1 MPGLSP
7 IRRRQL
13 ECTGF
18 LVFDPMNA
26 INASLLMFVCAFGG
40 ALLGVYVRRLLPET
54 HLSSESK
61 DVVKLGMGL
70 VATTSALVLGLLI
83 ASAKS
88 FYDTQVAEVTQL
100 ASNVVLLDR
109 LLAHYG
115 PESSEVRSALRTAAL
130 KQVALLWSHENSAAT
145 YVDLG
150 TQGGD
155 VILDHLEQLSPKDDK
170 QRSLQAQAV
179 SVAIQLAQTRLLL
192 LEQRRLPV
200 PRALLATLIFWLF
213 TLFVSFGLFAPFN
226 ITAMSSLFIS
236 AAAVSVAIFLILA
249 FYHPYS
255 GLIQIPEAPVRA
267 ALTLL
272 GK

>member
-1 MPGLSP
+1 MSS
-7 IRRRQL
+7 I
-13 ECTGF
+13 T
-18 LVFDPMNA
+18 
-26 INASLLMFVCAFGG
+26 ASLIVFLCAFGG
-40 ALLGVYVRRLLPET
+40 ALLGVYVRRLLPEE

-70 VATTSALVLGLLI
+70 VATTLALVLGLLI

-115 PESSEVRSALRTAAL
+115 SESSEARNVLRTAAL
-130 KQVALLWSHENSAAT
+130 KQVALLWSNDNASASK
-145 YVDLG
+145 VELG

-155 VILDHLEQLSPKDDK
+155 VVLDQLEQLSPKDDK
-170 QRSLQAQAV
+170 QRSLQAQAL
-179 SVAIQLAQTRLLL
+179 SLAIQLAQTRLLL
-192 LEQRRLPV
+192 LEQRRVPV
-200 PRALLATLIFWLF
+200 PTALLVTLIFWLV

-236 AAAVSVAIFLILA
+236 AAAVSVAIFLILE
-249 FYHPYS
+249 FYHPYL

-267 ALTLL
+267 ALAVL

>member
-1 MPGLSP
+1 
-7 IRRRQL
+7 
-13 ECTGF
+13 
-18 LVFDPMNA
+18 MNA
-26 INASLLMFVCAFGG
+26 IHASLLVLVCSFGG
-40 ALLGVYVRRLLPET
+40 ALLGVCVRRLLPEE

-70 VATTSALVLGLLI
+70 VATTAALVLGLLI

-115 PESSEVRSALRTAAL
+115 PESSDARSVLRTAAL
-130 KQVALLWSHENSAAT
+130 KQVALMWSHDNSAAS
-145 YVDLG
+145 YVALG

-155 VILDHLEQLSPKDDK
+155 VVIDQLEQLSPKDDK
-170 QRSLQAQAV
+170 QRSLQAQAIGL
-179 SVAIQLAQTRLLL
+179 AIQLAQTRLLL
-192 LEQRRLPV
+192 LEQRRVPV
-200 PRALLATLIFWLF
+200 PMALLITLMFWLIV
-213 TLFVSFGLFAPFN
+213 LFVSFGLFAPFN
-226 ITAMSSLFIS
+226 VTTMSSLFIS
-236 AAAVSVAIFLILA
+236 AAAVSVAIFLILE

-255 GLIQIPEAPVRA
+255 GLIQIPEAPVRG
-267 ALTLL
+267 ALAVL

>member
-1 MPGLSP
+1 MS
-7 IRRRQL
+7 
-13 ECTGF
+13 
-18 LVFDPMNA
+18 A
-26 INASLLMFVCAFGG
+26 ISASLLVFVCTFGG
-40 ALLGVYVRRLLPET
+40 VLLGVYVRRLLPEE

-70 VATTSALVLGLLI
+70 VATTVALVLGLLI
-83 ASAKS
+83 ASAKG

-115 PESSEVRSALRTAAL
+115 PESSEVRSVLRTATL
-130 KQVALLWSHENSAAT
+130 KQVALLWSHDNSAAT
-145 YVDLG
+145 SVELG
-150 TQGGD
+150 TQAGD
-155 VILDHLEQLSPKDDK
+155 PVLDHIEQLSPKDDR
-170 QRSLQAQAV
+170 QRSLQAQAI
-179 SVAIQLAQTRLLL
+179 SLAIQLAQMRLLL
-192 LEQRRLPV
+192 LEQRRVPV
-200 PRALLATLIFWLF
+200 PRTLLVVLIFWLF

-236 AAAVSVAIFLILA
+236 AAAVSMAILLILE
-249 FYHPYS
+249 FYQPYS

-267 ALTLL
+267 ALAVL